1 MPTRASSLPIMLEP
15 CVPGTTASRPAASA
29 ASISARLRASASTGL
44 ASILAKPSSTALMV
58 WSQVLSSAKVTLQ
71 MLTPASR
78 QRVA

>member
-15 CVPGTTASRPAASA
+15 CVPGITASRPASMA
-29 ASISARLRASASTGL
+29 AAISAPSRASASTGL

-58 WSQVLSSAKVTLQ
+58 WSQLLSSAKLTLQ
-71 MLTPASR
+71 TSTPASR